1 MTDTNDS
8 TPANE
13 TPAAEENLQGQGGT
27 MTFDAASSIAEAFD
41 KLKIGAEPQAE
52 PAAETEEGEPA
63 KPEAE
68 EKPAAKA
75 PTADALSKLR
85 GNKKATEKPIENSVE
100 TPQEE
105 MPKEADSLKKWA
117 VNMKKDWKAEKS
129 RREELEAKVA
139 ELEKSRSSSDPEEV
153 TRLRQMNEEYEREL
167 QVSRVEATK
176 EFKDAV
182 VVPMQQ
188 IRESVDTL
196 ATKYE
201 ITQRDLFEAFSE
213 TDPSARADK
222 LSDIAAGMNDRD
234 KFSLY
239 ELEGRFNK
247 VQSTREKVVN
257 NAKLALE
264 KIAEHREEQ
273 AKTQQEEYA
282 KRYHSAMDKVWD
294 EAQNAVPLLKK
305 VEGDEEWNKQLDD
318 AQQFARGLNF
328 DAVDEDVRARV
339 AVRSAIAPVIYGQFV
354 QLFNK
359 YQELEKAM
367 EKYQTATPR
376 AGGGSS
382 PASSAP
388 KEEFDDF
395 LEVMKA
401 KLNG

>member
-1 MTDTNDS
+1 MTDTNDNPPVTD
-8 TPANE
+8 TPAE
-13 TPAAEENLQGQGGT
+13 GTQGQGGT
-27 MTFDAASSIAEAFD
+27 MSFDAAASIAEAFD
-41 KLKIGAEPQAE
+41 KLKVGGGGE
-52 PAAETEEGEPA
+52 PAAETPEGESA
-63 KPEAE
+63 KAETE
-68 EKPAAKA
+68 EKPTLNA
-75 PTADALSKLR
+75 PTADALSTLR
-85 GNKKATEKPIENSVE
+85 GNKKVTEKPTENSVE

-139 ELEKSRSSSDPEEV
+139 ELENARDSSDPEEV
-153 TRLRQMNEEYEREL
+153 TRLRQINEEYEREL

-182 VVPMQQ
+182 VIPMQQ
-188 IRESVDTL
+188 IRESVDTF
-196 ATKYE
+196 AAKYE
-201 ITQRDLFEAFSE
+201 IAQRDLFEAFSE
-213 TDPSARADK
+213 TDPSTRADK

-264 KIAEHREEQ
+264 KINEHRQEQ
-273 AKTQQEEYA
+273 AKEHQEGYA
-282 KRYHSAMDKVWD
+282 KRYNSAMDKVWG
-294 EAQNAVPLLKK
+294 EAQNVVPLLKK
-305 VEGDEEWNKQLDD
+305 VDGDEEWNKQLDE
-318 AQQFARGLNF
+318 AQNFARNLNF
-328 DAVDEDVRARV
+328 DAADEDARARV

-367 EKYQTATPR
+367 EKYQSATPR
-376 AGGGSS
+376 AGGGAT

-388 KEEFDDF
+388 KEEYDDF

-401 KLNG
+401 KLG

>member
-1 MTDTNDS
+1 MTDT
-8 TPANE
+8 TNE
-13 TPAAEENLQGQGGT
+13 TPVNEIPAEENLQGQGGT
-27 MTFDAASSIAEAFD
+27 MSFDAASSLANAFD
-41 KLKIGAEPQAE
+41 KLKVGESSPSEPV
-52 PAAETEEGEPA
+52 EGEPKA
-63 KPEAE
+63 
-68 EKPAAKA
+68 EKPVAAP

-85 GNKKATEKPIENSVE
+85 GNKKVTENSVE

-117 VNMKKDWKAEKS
+117 LNVKKDWKAEKS
-129 RREELEAKVA
+129 RREELETKVS
-139 ELEKSRSSSDPEEV
+139 ELEKASSDPEEV
-153 TRLRQMNEEYEREL
+153 TRLRQLNEEYEREL

-188 IRESVDTL
+188 IRESVDAL

-201 ITQRDLFEAFSE
+201 VSQRDLFEAFSE
-213 TDPSARADK
+213 IDPSARADK

-247 VQSTREKVVN
+247 VQNTREKVVN

-264 KIAEHREEQ
+264 KINEHRQ
-273 AKTQQEEYA
+273 QRDKAQQEEGFKNYN
-282 KRYHSAMDKVWD
+282 SAMDKVWE
-294 EAQNAVPLLKK
+294 EAQTAVPMLKK
-305 VEGDEEWNKQLDD
+305 VEGDEEWNKQLDE
-318 AQQFARGLNF
+318 AQSFARNLNFGGLN
-328 DAVDEDVRARV
+328 EDVRARV
-339 AVRSAIAPVIYGQFV
+339 AIRSAIAPVIYGQFL
-354 QLFNK
+354 QLFER
-359 YQELEKAM
+359 YQELEKSM
-367 EKYQTATPR
+367 EKYQSATPR

-382 PASSAP
+382 PANTPP

-401 KLNG
+401 KLA

>member
-41 KLKIGAEPQAE
+41 KLKIGAEPQE

-68 EKPAAKA
+68 ETPAAKA

-85 GNKKATEKPIENSVE
+85 GNKKATEKPTENSVE

-117 VNMKKDWKAEKS
+117 VNMKKDWKAEKA

-153 TRLRQMNEEYEREL
+153 TRLRQINEEYEREL

-201 ITQRDLFEAFSE
+201 IAQRDLFEAFSE

-273 AKTQQEEYA
+273 AKAQQEEYA

-294 EAQNAVPLLKK
+294 EAQNAVPLLNK
-305 VEGDEEWNKQLDD
+305 VDGDEEWNKQLDD
-318 AQQFARGLNF
+318 VQKFARDLNF
-328 DAVDEDVRARV
+328 DAADEDMRARV

-382 PASSAP
+382 PASTAP
-388 KEEFDDF
+388 KEEFEDF

>member
-1 MTDTNDS
+1 MTDTDTNQ
-8 TPANE
+8 PVNE
-13 TPAAEENLQGQGGT
+13 TPAEENLQGKGGT
-27 MTFDAASSIAEAFD
+27 LSFDAASSIAEAFD
-41 KLKIGAEPQAE
+41 KLKIGAAPEGE
-52 PAAETEEGEPA
+52 PAAETPAEGENP

-68 EKPAAKA
+68 EKPAVKA

-85 GNKKATEKPIENSVE
+85 GNKKATEKPTENSVE

-139 ELEKSRSSSDPEEV
+139 ELEKSRNSSDPEEV
-153 TRLRQMNEEYEREL
+153 TRLRQINEEYEREL

-201 ITQRDLFEAFSE
+201 ISQRDLFEAFSE

-264 KIAEHREEQ
+264 KINEHRQEQ
-273 AKTQQEEYA
+273 AKTQQEEYS
-282 KRYHSAMDKVWD
+282 KRYNSAMDKVWE
-294 EAQNAVPLLKK
+294 EAENAVPLLKK
-305 VEGDEEWNKQLDD
+305 VDGDEEWNKQLDD

-328 DAVDEDVRARV
+328 DSVDEDVRARV

-367 EKYQTATPR
+367 EKYQSATPR
-376 AGGGSS
+376 AGGGST

-401 KLNG
+401 KLSS

>member
-1 MTDTNDS
+1 MTEPTENTDN
-8 TPANE
+8 A
-13 TPAAEENLQGQGGT
+13 PAAEENLQGQGGT
-27 MTFDAASSIAEAFD
+27 MTFDAASSLADAFE
-41 KLKIGAEPQAE
+41 KLKTDTPVEKKE
-52 PAAETEEGEPA
+52 PAAESKNSG
-63 KPEAE
+63 AE
-68 EKPAAKA
+68 EKSEPKA
-75 PTADALSKLR
+75 EPKAVPTADALSKLR
-85 GNKKATEKPIENSVE
+85 GNKKVTEKPAENSAE

-117 VNMKKDWKAEKS
+117 INMKKDWKAEKS

-139 ELEKSRSSSDPEEV
+139 ELEKGRSTNDP
-153 TRLRQMNEEYEREL
+153 EYEREL
-167 QVSRVEATK
+167 QVARVEATK

-182 VVPMQQ
+182 VTPMQQ
-188 IRESVDTL
+188 IREVAGSL

-201 ITQRDLFEAFSE
+201 IAERDFFEAFSE
-213 TDPSARADK
+213 ADPSARADK
-222 LSDIAAGMNDRD
+222 LSDLAAGMNDRD

-264 KIAEHREEQ
+264 KIEEHRKEQ
-273 AKTQQEEYA
+273 AKSQQQEYS
-282 KRYHSAMDKVWD
+282 KRYNSAMDKVWD
-294 EAQNAVPLLKK
+294 EAQSAVPLLKK
-305 VEGDEEWNKQLDD
+305 VDGDDEWNKQLDD

-328 DAVDEDVRARV
+328 DAIDEDVRARV

-354 QLFNK
+354 QLFEK

-367 EKYQTATPR
+367 EKYQNATPR
-376 AGGGSS
+376 AGGGATPSG
-382 PASSAP
+382 AAP

-395 LEVMKA
+395 LEAMKA